1 MEKELPV
8 RKRIRLQG
16 YDYSQSGYYHI
27 TMCIKNGHEILWE
40 NDDIV
45 GAHSMR
51 PPNPNP
57 RLLSSIGKTVKTAI
71 ENIPKIYAN
80 TNIDKYVI
88 MPNHIH
94 LILCINADENGRTL
108 CAPTK
113 ATVSRIIKQCKEY
126 VTKQIGYSIW
136 HPRFYDEIIRNE
148 EAYRNIWQYID
159 NNPAK
164 WAEDRYFVKR
174 KDIIQ

>member
-1 MEKELPV
+1 MEKELPA
-8 RKRIRLQG
+8 RKKIRLNG
-16 YDYSQSGYYHI
+16 YDYSQAGCYHI
-27 TMCIKNGHEILWE
+27 TICVKNRHEILWE

-45 GAHSMR
+45 GAHSVR
-51 PPNPNP
+51 P
-57 RLLSSIGKTVKTAI
+57 LSEVGKIVKTAI
-71 ENIPKIYAN
+71 ENIPEVYAN

-94 LILCINADENGRTL
+94 IILRIKAHESINVHENINTHESGRTL

-113 ATVSRIIKQCKEY
+113 ASVSRIIKQCKEY

-136 HPRFYDEIIRNE
+136 HPRFHDEIIRNE
-148 EAYRNIWQYID
+148 KEYRHTWQYIE

-164 WAEDRYFVKR
+164 WAEDDYFVK
-174 KDIIQ
+174 K

>member
-8 RKRIRLQG
+8 RKKIRLEG
-16 YDYSQSGYYHI
+16 YDYSQAGYYHVTI
-27 TMCIKNGHEILWE
+27 CVKNRYELLWE
-40 NDDIV
+40 EEEGTV
-45 GAHSMR
+45 GAHSVR
-51 PPNPNP
+51 P
-57 RLLSSIGKTVKTAI
+57 LSNVGKTVKTAI
-71 ENIPKIYAN
+71 ENIPKVYAN
-80 TNIDKYVI
+80 TVIDKYVI

-94 LILCINADENGRTL
+94 LILGINADENGRTL

-126 VTKQIGYSIW
+126 ATKQIGYSIW

-164 WAEDRYFVKR
+164 WAEDEYFIK
-174 KDIIQ
+174 K

>member
-1 MEKELPV
+1 MEVSDCMEKELPV
-8 RKRIRLQG
+8 RKKIRLQG

-27 TMCIKNGHEILWE
+27 TICVKNGQEILWE

-45 GAHSMR
+45 GAHSVR
-51 PPNPNP
+51 P
-57 RLLSSIGKTVKTAI
+57 LSSVGKTVKTAI

-94 LILCINADENGRTL
+94 LILCINADENGCNSNENGRTL

-136 HPRFYDEIIRNE
+136 HPRFYEEIIRNE
-148 EAYRNIWQYID
+148 DAYRNIWRYID
-159 NNPAK
+159 ENPLK
-164 WAEDRYFVKR
+164 WKEDEYYK
-174 KDIIQ
+174 Q